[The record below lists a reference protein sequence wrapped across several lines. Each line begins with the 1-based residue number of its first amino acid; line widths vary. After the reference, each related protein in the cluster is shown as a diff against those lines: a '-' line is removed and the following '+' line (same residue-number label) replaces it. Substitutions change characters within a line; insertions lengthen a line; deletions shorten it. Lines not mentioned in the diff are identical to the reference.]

1 MQGWENLPTKF
12 RPNVQSLHELNPT
25 FEHLQW
31 DEEGLRREC
40 AKISPAVLK
49 KFNSFQTMLQKVD
62 LGRYVVLY
70 NYGGVSVDTD
80 MKSLKPI
87 MATPNVR
94 DHDFIVSSAAFPIG
108 LAGWVNNALIMC
120 RSQHP
125 ILHELIMSIAEDR
138 RAAADFATKELLT
151 SATTGPGKFNTILA
165 THRSEIFVLDNA
177 YFEPCFSVDP
187 LCAPGP
193 QSIMDHQHELS
204 WFSDLTKWLC
214 QILIIILYCTLYV
227 GLPVTVIFLLYPYV
241 KKGVRKLGKLS

>member
-12 RPNVQSLHELNPT
+12 KPNVQSLHELNPS

-31 DEEGLRREC
+31 DEQSLRREC
-40 AKISPAVLK
+40 AKISPAILAQ
-49 KFNSFQTMLQKVD
+49 FDSLQTMLQKVD

-80 MKSLKPI
+80 ITSLKPI

-94 DHDFIVSSAAFPIG
+94 DHDFIVSFAAFPIG

-138 RAAADFATKELLT
+138 RVAADFATKELLT

-165 THRSEIFVLDNA
+165 THRHEIFVLDNA

-187 LCAPGP
+187 LCAPGSR
-193 QSIMDHQHELS
+193 SIMDHQHELS
-204 WFSDLTKWLC
+204 WFNGFTKWLC

-227 GLPVTVIFLLYPYV
+227 GLPLTALVFLYPYV
-241 KKGVRKLGKLS
+241 QKGIRKLGKLF

>member
-1 MQGWENLPTKF
+1 
-12 RPNVQSLHELNPT
+12 
-25 FEHLQW
+25 
-31 DEEGLRREC
+31 
-40 AKISPAVLK
+40 
-49 KFNSFQTMLQKVD
+49 MLQKVD

-87 MATPNVR
+87 MATPQME

-125 ILHELIMSIAEDR
+125 ILHELIMSIAGDPR
-138 RAAADFATKELLT
+138 GAADFASKELLT

-165 THRSEIFVLDNA
+165 KHLSEIFVLDHT

-187 LCAPGP
+187 LCQPGS
-193 QSIMDHQHELS
+193 QSIMDHRHELS
-204 WFSDLTKWLC
+204 WFNGFTKWLC
-214 QILIIILYCTLYV
+214 QILIIILYCILYV
-227 GLPVTVIFLLYPYV
+227 GLPVTVLVFLYPYIQ
-241 KKGVRKLGKLS
+241 KGIRKLGKLLRTDSIIMK

>member
-12 RPNVQSLHELNPT
+12 RPNVQSLHELNPS

-40 AKISPAVLK
+40 AKISPAALA
-49 KFNSFQTMLQKVD
+49 KFDSFQTMLQKVD

-70 NYGGVSVDTD
+70 NYGGISVDTD

-87 MATPNVR
+87 TATPNFATS
-94 DHDFIVSSAAFPIG
+94 DFIVSSAAFPIS

-125 ILHELIMSIAEDR
+125 IFHELIMSTTEDR

-165 THRSEIFVLDNA
+165 NHRAEIFILDNA
-177 YFEPCFSVDP
+177 YFEPCFSIDP

-193 QSIMDHQHELS
+193 QSIMDHRHELS
-204 WFSDLTKWLC
+204 WFNGITKWLC
-214 QILIIILYCTLYV
+214 QILMIALYIVLYI
-227 GLPVTVIFLLYPYV
+227 GLPGVLLVFLYPYIQ
-241 KKGVRKLGKLS
+241 KGIRKLGKLL